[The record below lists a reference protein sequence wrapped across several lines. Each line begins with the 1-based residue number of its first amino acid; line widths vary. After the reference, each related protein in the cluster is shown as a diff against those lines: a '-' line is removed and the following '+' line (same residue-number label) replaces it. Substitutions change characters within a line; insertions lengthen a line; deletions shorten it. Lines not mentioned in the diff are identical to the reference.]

1 VVYGRKDLWKKAFQQ
16 KQIEEVMDAESA
28 EQTKKHDLLRM
39 K

>member
-1 VVYGRKDLWKKAFQQ
+1 MAFQQ

-28 EQTKKHDLLRM
+28 EQAKKHDLLRM